1 MSIKHIPIVDEAER
15 QQTLAFM
22 KGFETAR
29 RNMIF
34 NIVSAH
40 EQGQSL
46 KSIYKHIKL
55 KNKEYQINA
64 NINHGR

>member
-1 MSIKHIPIVDEAER
+1 MKINIIDESER
-15 QQTLAFM
+15 QQTLSFM

-34 NIVSAH
+34 NIVTAH
-40 EQGQSL
+40 EGGQSL

-55 KNKEYQINA
+55 KNKEYQANA
-64 NINHGR
+64 NINY

>member
-1 MSIKHIPIVDEAER
+1 MKINVIDESER
-15 QQTLAFM
+15 QQTMSFV

-29 RNMIF
+29 RNMLF

-55 KNKEYQINA
+55 KNKEYQTNA
-64 NINHGR
+64 NIDHKH